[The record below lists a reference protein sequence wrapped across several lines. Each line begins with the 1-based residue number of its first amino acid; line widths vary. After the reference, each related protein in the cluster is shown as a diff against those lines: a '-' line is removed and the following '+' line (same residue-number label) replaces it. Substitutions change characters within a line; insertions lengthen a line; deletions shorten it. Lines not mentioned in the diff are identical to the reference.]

1 MTLIIVVLLIFTLL
15 CYRRMVQ
22 KNLEITINE
31 KIQEQAMKA
40 ISQYKAFQEGKGGE
54 SGVLGTTHKLEL
66 VGD

>member
-1 MTLIIVVLLIFTLL
+1 
-15 CYRRMVQ
+15 
-22 KNLEITINE
+22 
-31 KIQEQAMKA
+31 MKA